1 LVDIPSNLLGIVA
14 DSSGIDKGLVN
25 MLIHVSH
32 LLQEEH
38 VVLIQ
43 LIVVGVNHLVVAL
56 EQFIFFLQMICL
68 GFFFI
73 ELLF

>member
-1 LVDIPSNLLGIVA
+1 VA

-25 MLIHVSH
+25 MINHVSH
-32 LLQEEH
+32 LLQEDY

-56 EQFIFFLQMICL
+56 EQFVLFLQMICL
-68 GFFFI
+68 GLFFI